1 MAPEDLDDARTI
13 VEGRENG
20 VGAVQE
26 RPTAYQCFK
35 RLFKRIEGDEWTE
48 GDHSET
54 LQSTDGP
61 TKLFKTHLNQEVAIV
76 PDITFSPL
84 FHACWENLMPHMPQ
98 KSYKEDED

>member
-26 RPTAYQCFK
+26 SVSLNDSSNASKGMSGYS
-35 RLFKRIEGDEWTE
+35 
-48 GDHSET
+48 HSET

-61 TKLFKTHLNQEVAIV
+61 TKLFKTHLNQEVDIV
-76 PDITFSPL
+76 PHITFSPL